1 MLVNADRGTVDHL
14 EVALVSGRN
23 CFVNSVPDAQF
34 PPPHEAV
41 VAGRRRTIALG
52 YVGPGRSRAQA
63 PENPVQHLAII
74 HPWLA
79 ARLVRQQ
86 RLNDRPFKISDL
98 VAASTHHISSF
109 EELETHHPEP
119 RYQFMS
125 LRPSLAACPLSC
137 STAEAAKEFFYL
149 NYIAA
154 QLACEAVDNVPGR
167 GRRRFVLGLIRD
179 NGRPTAAREM
189 KKTITSQVEA
199 LISGG
204 VDGVALKVS
213 PNSGRASIFLSA
225 ACEARRRLQAR
236 EHIYFQRSLGIP
248 R

>member
-1 MLVNADRGTVDHL
+1 MLMNADRGTVDHL

-41 VAGRRRTIALG
+41 VAGRRRTIALR

-98 VAASTHHISSF
+98 VAASAHHISSF
-109 EELETHHPEP
+109 EELESHHPEP

-125 LRPSLAACPLSC
+125 LRPRISLL
-137 STAEAAKEFFYL
+137 
-149 NYIAA
+149 
-154 QLACEAVDNVPGR
+154 PGLHSSASR
-167 GRRRFVLGLIRD
+167 AHDTFQ
-179 NGRPTAAREM
+179 E
-189 KKTITSQVEA
+189 S
-199 LISGG
+199 
-204 VDGVALKVS
+204 S
-213 PNSGRASIFLSA
+213 P
-225 ACEARRRLQAR
+225 EK
-236 EHIYFQRSLGIP
+236 
-248 R
+248 

>member
-1 MLVNADRGTVDHL
+1 MSKGQSSSSNCTSWKSRSYCYRSSRSSIHLASAPCIGGQARPQRRFSAPFFCVSPMLVNADRGTVDHL

-41 VAGRRRTIALG
+41 VAGRRRTIALR

-98 VAASTHHISSF
+98 VAASAHHISSF
-109 EELETHHPEP
+109 EELESHHPEP

-125 LRPSLAACPLSC
+125 LRPSPDISHKEGASGLCLSDNGFKTKTYR
-137 STAEAAKEFFYL
+137 ST
-149 NYIAA
+149 
-154 QLACEAVDNVPGR
+154 EAVPDADTV
-167 GRRRFVLGLIRD
+167 
-179 NGRPTAAREM
+179 
-189 KKTITSQVEA
+189 
-199 LISGG
+199 
-204 VDGVALKVS
+204 
-213 PNSGRASIFLSA
+213 
-225 ACEARRRLQAR
+225 
-236 EHIYFQRSLGIP
+236 
-248 R
+248 

>member
-41 VAGRRRTIALG
+41 VAGRRRTIALR

-98 VAASTHHISSF
+98 VAASAHHISSF
-109 EELETHHPEP
+109 EELESHHPEP

-125 LRPSLAACPLSC
+125 LRPREGTRSAPSNSYPSGLA
-137 STAEAAKEFFYL
+137 
-149 NYIAA
+149 
-154 QLACEAVDNVPGR
+154 
-167 GRRRFVLGLIRD
+167 
-179 NGRPTAAREM
+179 
-189 KKTITSQVEA
+189 
-199 LISGG
+199 
-204 VDGVALKVS
+204 
-213 PNSGRASIFLSA
+213 
-225 ACEARRRLQAR
+225 
-236 EHIYFQRSLGIP
+236 RS

>member
-1 MLVNADRGTVDHL
+1 
-14 EVALVSGRN
+14 RN

-41 VAGRRRTIALG
+41 VAGRRRTIALR

-98 VAASTHHISSF
+98 VAASAHHISSF
-109 EELETHHPEP
+109 EELESHYPEP

-125 LRPSLAACPLSC
+125 LRPSPDSVSIKQMEQIARKRPWKQGRSACMGVRFQFVNFFFLDHQNPDDGPQTLGYRSK
-137 STAEAAKEFFYL
+137 STRSASE
-149 NYIAA
+149 
-154 QLACEAVDNVPGR
+154 CV
-167 GRRRFVLGLIRD
+167 GRRPKPVED
-179 NGRPTAAREM
+179 RPA
-189 KKTITSQVEA
+189 
-199 LISGG
+199 
-204 VDGVALKVS
+204 
-213 PNSGRASIFLSA
+213 
-225 ACEARRRLQAR
+225 
-236 EHIYFQRSLGIP
+236 FQP
-248 R
+248 A

>member
-41 VAGRRRTIALG
+41 VAGRRRTIALR

-74 HPWLA
+74 YPWLA

-98 VAASTHHISSF
+98 VAADRKSTRLNSS
-109 EELETHHPEP
+109 H
-119 RYQFMS
+119 
-125 LRPSLAACPLSC
+125 
-137 STAEAAKEFFYL
+137 
-149 NYIAA
+149 
-154 QLACEAVDNVPGR
+154 
-167 GRRRFVLGLIRD
+167 
-179 NGRPTAAREM
+179 
-189 KKTITSQVEA
+189 
-199 LISGG
+199 
-204 VDGVALKVS
+204 
-213 PNSGRASIFLSA
+213 
-225 ACEARRRLQAR
+225 
-236 EHIYFQRSLGIP
+236 
-248 R
+248 

>member
-1 MLVNADRGTVDHL
+1 TVDHL

-41 VAGRRRTIALG
+41 VAGRRRTIALR

-86 RLNDRPFKISDL
+86 RLNDRPVRFIDL
-98 VAASTHHISSF
+98 GTSSARPISSSA
-109 EELETHHPEP
+109 ELESRRPEP

-125 LRPSLAACPLSC
+125 LRPRRPAPIAPHQVHQVSRFSARLCSISL
-137 STAEAAKEFFYL
+137 
-149 NYIAA
+149 
-154 QLACEAVDNVPGR
+154 
-167 GRRRFVLGLIRD
+167 
-179 NGRPTAAREM
+179 M
-189 KKTITSQVEA
+189 
-199 LISGG
+199 
-204 VDGVALKVS
+204 
-213 PNSGRASIFLSA
+213 
-225 ACEARRRLQAR
+225 
-236 EHIYFQRSLGIP
+236 
-248 R
+248 

>member
-1 MLVNADRGTVDHL
+1 MSPSPRRSSISNALLPSWAWPGVSLRATGRPLASTRAWILVVNPPRERPMHRGSGSSPTAVFGPLFCVRTMLVNADRGTVDHL

-41 VAGRRRTIALG
+41 VAGRRRTIALR

-98 VAASTHHISSF
+98 VAASAHHISSF
-109 EELETHHPEP
+109 EELESHHPEP

-125 LRPSLAACPLSC
+125 LRPRADH
-137 STAEAAKEFFYL
+137 AKSGSRSDSIWCGAPGMALMLEVEVL
-149 NYIAA
+149 
-154 QLACEAVDNVPGR
+154 CEP
-167 GRRRFVLGLIRD
+167 
-179 NGRPTAAREM
+179 
-189 KKTITSQVEA
+189 
-199 LISGG
+199 
-204 VDGVALKVS
+204 
-213 PNSGRASIFLSA
+213 
-225 ACEARRRLQAR
+225 
-236 EHIYFQRSLGIP
+236 
-248 R
+248 

>member
-1 MLVNADRGTVDHL
+1 
-14 EVALVSGRN
+14 VSGRN

-98 VAASTHHISSF
+98 VAASTHHISPF
-109 EELETHHPEP
+109 EELESHHPEP

-125 LRPSLAACPLSC
+125 LRPSPGCAFCPRSRRHRGWP
-137 STAEAAKEFFYL
+137 AERRDYKASRLICLPQE
-149 NYIAA
+149 NYP
-154 QLACEAVDNVPGR
+154 C
-167 GRRRFVLGLIRD
+167 
-179 NGRPTAAREM
+179 PT
-189 KKTITSQVEA
+189 
-199 LISGG
+199 
-204 VDGVALKVS
+204 
-213 PNSGRASIFLSA
+213 RA
-225 ACEARRRLQAR
+225 
-236 EHIYFQRSLGIP
+236 
-248 R
+248 